1 MADLPLVRHDP
12 DSPFAHRRGEIVR
25 AGEFLA
31 EVSRLAATLPDR
43 RYVINLCTDRFRFA
57 AGFAAALLRGQISL
71 MPPTHTPDAIE
82 RLVRDYPDLY
92 CLDDDAA
99 VPRATRGARL
109 PTLPAIPE
117 ERIAAIVFT
126 SGSTGDPVPH
136 PKSWGALVATAMAE
150 IERLRIRDFPGMAI
164 LGTVPPQHLYGLEST
179 VLLPLQ
185 GALVLHG
192 GRPFFP
198 ADICAELETLPRPRG
213 LVTTPVH
220 LRALLADATALPPLD
235 FLLSS
240 TAPLP
245 AQLAAEAEARLA
257 APLHEIYGCTEAG
270 LVATRR
276 PTESA
281 EWQLLPRFTLRKDEK
296 GTWVEGGQAGAEV
309 LLSDVIELRGRGRF
323 LLHGRTADLVHVA
336 GTRTSLA
343 SLNHHLT
350 SIPGVRDGAF
360 VVPADEAGGVTRLAA
375 FAVAPELTSE
385 SILAALRQRIDPA
398 FLPRPL
404 CIVES
409 LPRNEAGKL
418 PRAQL
423 NSLVAKVGE
432 VAKIRQRLPGHHPAA
447 QGHFPGNPVIPG
459 AVLLSETVRLI
470 EADLGVSLAPY
481 RIRRAKFPHPA
492 RPGDD
497 VLIEFSGSA
506 PGSIKFECAVKGN
519 AVLVGEVE
527 CSASSAK

>member
-12 DSPFAHRRGEIVR
+12 DSPFTHRRGEIVC

-57 AGFAAALLRGQISL
+57 TGFAAALLRGQISL
-71 MPPTHTPDAIE
+71 MPPTHAPDAIE

-99 VPRATRGARL
+99 VPRAARGARL
-109 PTLPAIPE
+109 PTVPAIPE

-136 PKSWGALVATAMAE
+136 PKSWGGLVATAMAE

-185 GALVLHG
+185 GALVLHC

-281 EWQLLPRFTLRKDEK
+281 EWQLLPRFTLRQDEK
-296 GTWVEGGQAGAEV
+296 GTWVEGGQARAEV
-309 LLSDVIELRGRGRF
+309 LLSDVIELRDRGRF
-323 LLHGRTADLVHVA
+323 LLHGRNADLVNIA
-336 GTRTSLA
+336 GKRTSLA

-360 VVPADEAGGVTRLAA
+360 VVPPDEAGGVTRLAA
-375 FAVAPELTSE
+375 FAVAPGLTSE

-418 PRAQL
+418 PRVQL

-432 VAKIRQRLPGHHPAA
+432 VAKIRQQLPGHHPAA

>member
-1 MADLPLVRHDP
+1 MADQPLVRHDP
-12 DSPFAHRRGEIVR
+12 DSLFAHRRGEGVR

-31 EVSRLAATLPDR
+31 EVSRLAAALPDR
-43 RYVINLCTDRFRFA
+43 RYVINLCTDRYRFA

-71 MPPTHTPDAIE
+71 MPPTHTPDVIE

-99 VPRATRGARL
+99 APRAERGARL
-109 PTLPAIPE
+109 PAVPAIPE
-117 ERIAAIVFT
+117 ERVAAVVFT

-136 PKSWGALVATAMAE
+136 PKSWGGLVATAMAE

-198 ADICAELETLPRPRG
+198 ADVCAELEALPRPRG

-220 LRALLADATALPPLD
+220 LRALLADAAALPPLD

-240 TAPLP
+240 T
-245 AQLAAEAEARLA
+245 

-281 EWQLLPRFTLRKDEK
+281 EWQLFPRLTLRQDEK
-296 GTWVEGGQAGAEV
+296 GTWVKGGQAHTEV

-323 LLHGRTADLVHVA
+323 LLHGRTADLVNVA
-336 GTRTSLA
+336 GKRTSLA

-360 VVPADEAGGVTRLAA
+360 VVPADDPGGVTRLAA
-375 FAVAPELTSE
+375 FAVAPGLTAE
-385 SILAALRQRIDPA
+385 TILAALRQRIDPA

-409 LPRNEAGKL
+409 LPRTETGKL
-418 PRAQL
+418 PRAEL
-423 NSLVAKVGE
+423 DSLVAKVG
-432 VAKIRQRLPGHHPAA
+432 
-447 QGHFPGNPVIPG
+447 
-459 AVLLSETVRLI
+459 
-470 EADLGVSLAPY
+470 
-481 RIRRAKFPHPA
+481 
-492 RPGDD
+492 
-497 VLIEFSGSA
+497 
-506 PGSIKFECAVKGN
+506 
-519 AVLVGEVE
+519 
-527 CSASSAK
+527 